1 MKQFAKSLVS
11 VVIALSILATM
22 CVVGISVIAKVHEF
36 VLVSET
42 ATKNK
47 TDLKTTKDGGVTVG
61 TVDVVNTST
70 LGTPPAGAPAT
81 AYKFTIAN
89 AKDGVHFTA
98 PSDDASALSA
108 KTTELVFDAWIY
120 VSDVSKCGN
129 LLFRMYGSAGPQAGG
144 NGNIEGYVWQGSV
157 SGAAMSA
164 KTGWNHVQVPMTFD
178 NGWQTKDPA
187 TALNAYKSDM
197 KITGISLH
205 DHSLAA
211 SNSYDVAVASIKL
224 TYDDGVIDVVEKE
237 FADFTADTKVL
248 DDYHK
253 TRVNADE
260 ELSLVDVS
268 TLTKGDVKYAGPSTN
283 AVKVDLSK
291 VDSSVYTGRKGG
303 VYTSLETPVRF
314 NGDGKEADY
323 VFDAWLY
330 YEGTSN
336 ILIIQIYGAGYE
348 TKANENNSVEYWP
361 YRYIL
366 KDLKEGWNHI
376 VLTLDK
382 FTKTKESDN
391 GLQKEGLAA
400 MQREKTITGIS
411 FHEDQFSNCTKY
423 TYAVA
428 DLVLCHKDYAA
439 DANKVP
445 EKDSNKS
452 GITVVSANVDKKVED
467 MVAVGSANMSVVKTS
482 TLKGGTAGVPSED
495 AYMVTDAAQQ
505 TGFKV
510 PVVNPDW
517 SAPATSLN
525 SAQTH
530 ALKGYGL
537 NMWIWISDAT
547 KVGTTFVAR
556 FCEEGKNTGGLSNWT
571 YQMTSA
577 LSGTAGSK
585 ITWQTGWNNVTF
597 WLPDTGDFD
606 HRTNMNS
613 DGKTIAEVIFEDHKT
628 TGSYSFAVACARLVK
643 GQAEADA
650 GWGIG
655 SGTGD
660 AVDVAMIVVAIL
672 LAAMAA
678 SVTVYFG
685 KKAR

>member
-11 VVIALSILATM
+11 IVIALSVLATM
-22 CVVGISVIAKVHEF
+22 CVVGISVSAKVHEF

-42 ATKNK
+42 EAKNK
-47 TDLKTTKDGGVTVG
+47 TDLKATKDGGVTVG

-98 PSDDASALSA
+98 KSDDASALSA

-164 KTGWNHVQVPMTFD
+164 KTGWNHVQVPMTFS
-178 NGWQTKDPA
+178 NGWQSA
-187 TALNAYKSDM
+187 TSDAMTAYKADM

-211 SNSYDVAVASIKL
+211 SNSYDVAVASVKL
-224 TYDDGVIDVVEKE
+224 TYDDGVVEVIEKE
-237 FADFTADTKVL
+237 FADFTDDTKDL
-248 DDYHK
+248 ADYHK
-253 TRVNADE
+253 TRTNADE

-268 TLTKGDVKYAGPSTN
+268 TLNKGNVKYAGPSTN
-283 AVKVDLSK
+283 AVKIDLSK
-291 VDSSVYTGRKGG
+291 VDGSVYDGRKGG
-303 VYTSLETPVRF
+303 IYTSLETPVRLKSE
-314 NGDGKEADY
+314 DKEADY
-323 VFDAWLY
+323 VVDMWLY
-330 YEGTSN
+330 LEGTTHDF
-336 ILIIQIYGAGYE
+336 LVQFYTAGQESSSSGTNTTE
-348 TKANENNSVEYWP
+348 TWL
-361 YRYIL
+361 YRYEFKSL
-366 KDLKEGWNHI
+366 VAGWNH
-376 VLTLDK
+376 VTLK
-382 FTKTKESDN
+382 LSDFKKDGATSSN
-391 GLQKEGLAA
+391 GFV
-400 MQREKTITGIS
+400 EKAWEAFRKDAVVTGMS
-411 FHEDQFSNCTKY
+411 FHENVLANNTAY
-423 TYAVA
+423 TLYVA
-428 DLVLCHKDYAA
+428 DVTLCHKDYAA

-452 GITVVSANVDKKVED
+452 GITVVSANIDKKVDD
-467 MVAVGSANMSVVKTS
+467 MIAVGAANISVVKTS
-482 TLKGGTAGVPSED
+482 TLKGGAAGVPSKD
-495 AYMVTDAAQQ
+495 AYMVTDAAKQN
-505 TGFKV
+505 GFKV

-537 NMWIWISDAT
+537 NMWIWVSDAT
-547 KVGTTFVAR
+547 KVGGTFVAR
-556 FCEEGKNTGGLSNWT
+556 FCEEGKNTSGLGNWT
-571 YQMTSA
+571 YQFTSA
-577 LSGTAGSK
+577 QSGTAGYK
-585 ITWQTGWNNVTF
+585 ISWQTGWNNVTF

-613 DGKTIAEVIFEDHKT
+613 DGKTITEVIFEDHTT
-628 TGSYSFAVACARLVK
+628 TGTYSFAVACARLVK
-643 GQAEADA
+643 GQAEAEA